1 MRSMLLGVAE
11 TGLELSPQATE
22 GLFLSCEFYNPSASR
37 CSAPPFTQ
45 GRRKIVIVAFAIVVQ
60 ICKCQ
65 TFQRAFSPAS
75 TMPLYDLCKPPAL
88 PVVMTFGK
96 RKSYF
101 PIDERNTQNT
111 KKLGR
116 TELFAFYTSVLFL
129 TFFFMRRTSAS
140 IFGVSRRTFTFDS
153 R

>member
-1 MRSMLLGVAE
+1 MLLSVFAVKKYFFNTLNFLGIAE
-11 TGLELSPQATE
+11 EV
-22 GLFLSCEFYNPSASR
+22 C
-37 CSAPPFTQ
+37 
-45 GRRKIVIVAFAIVVQ
+45 VI
-60 ICKCQ
+60 
-65 TFQRAFSPAS
+65 
-75 TMPLYDLCKPPAL
+75 
-88 PVVMTFGK
+88 FGK

-140 IFGVSRRTFTFDS
+140 IFGVSRRTLTFDS
-153 R
+153 RWFITLTPISPIL